1 MNETRMEITKIYIGE
16 RIDLIWGREIL
27 YIVNSTS
34 DFRIIR
40 KSIKN
45 LKFGG
50 KDSKDKLKIIIYI
63 YENRTII
70 IIISITMYQFVQRR
84 HVREGGACIQ
94 ERLNY
99 YS

>member
-63 YENRTII
+63 RK
-70 IIISITMYQFVQRR
+70 
-84 HVREGGACIQ
+84 
-94 ERLNY
+94 
-99 YS
+99 